1 MCSPFLSYLSRCFDR
16 SFSFFSHLSFYS
28 EFGLYASL
36 LLVFFFMFIKN
47 GSNSVRVKN
56 CLMEE
61 FHIKITSKLKSHSR
75 RGERNVQMN
84 KNESSQHTNTHDSN
98 WALNNFVHESSNHS
112 HTLNIK
118 KKTQPNDKK
127 WRKKRTKNNPYMK
140 ILSGYTGRF
149 ELDLCCVFF
158 FFGCLSSLSYS
169 RECCP

>member
-1 MCSPFLSYLSRCFDR
+1 MQTTYKYTCQHRHTHRHIMQPTLNVEFFYSSFASAFPMLFVQIVCSPFLSYLSRCFDR

-98 WALNNFVHESSNHS
+98 
-112 HTLNIK
+112 
-118 KKTQPNDKK
+118 
-127 WRKKRTKNNPYMK
+127 
-140 ILSGYTGRF
+140 
-149 ELDLCCVFF
+149 
-158 FFGCLSSLSYS
+158 
-169 RECCP
+169 